1 MTSLLHPE
9 PKPLPH
15 SPARPPR
22 NAIVLAAGLGK
33 RMLPITA
40 TIPKP
45 LVKVAGQSL
54 IDFALDRLHEAGIE
68 TVVVNV
74 HHFADMLETHLSTR
88 TAPRIVISDERGEL
102 LETGGGVKKALPLL
116 GNEPFITFNSDSLWI
131 EGREPNLKRL
141 VAAWDPDRMDILM
154 LVAPLSTSVGFE
166 GRGDFHM
173 APDGRLRRRG
183 TDDSA
188 PFAYAGVAIVKPEL
202 VPGTPDGPF
211 SANAFYDRAIAA
223 DRLYG
228 LCMEGQWLHVGEP
241 HTIAEAEQCIAASK
255 R

>member
-1 MTSLLHPE
+1 LSQTSPRA
-9 PKPLPH
+9 PH
-15 SPARPPR
+15 K
-22 NAIVLAAGLGK
+22 AIVLAAGLGK

-40 TIPKP
+40 SMPKP

-54 IDFALDRLHEAGIE
+54 VDFALDRLHEAGIE

-74 HHFADMLETHLSTR
+74 HHFADMLEAHLRTR
-88 TAPRIVISDERGEL
+88 TLPRIVISDERDAL

-116 GNEPFITFNSDSLWI
+116 GSEPFITFNSDSLWI
-131 EGREPNLKRL
+131 EGKEPNLKRL
-141 VAAWDPDRMDILM
+141 VKAWDPKRMDILM
-154 LVAPLSTSVGFE
+154 LVAPLSTSIGFE

-173 APDGRLRRRG
+173 EESGRLRRRG
-183 TDDSA
+183 SDDSA

-202 VPGTPDGPF
+202 VHGTPDGAF
-211 SANAFYDRAIAA
+211 SANAFYDRAIAKE
-223 DRLYG
+223 RLYG

-241 HTIAEAEQCIAASK
+241 QAIAEAEICLAASK

>member
-1 MTSLLHPE
+1 MSQTSSRT
-9 PKPLPH
+9 PH
-15 SPARPPR
+15 K
-22 NAIVLAAGLGK
+22 AIVLAAGLGK

-40 TIPKP
+40 SMPKP

-54 IDFALDRLHEAGIE
+54 VDFALDRLHEAGIE

-74 HHFADMLETHLSTR
+74 HHFADMLEAHLRTR
-88 TAPRIVISDERGEL
+88 TLPRIVISDERDAL

-116 GNEPFITFNSDSLWI
+116 GSEPFITFNSDSLWI
-131 EGREPNLKRL
+131 EGKEPNLKRL
-141 VAAWDPDRMDILM
+141 VGAWDPERMDILM
-154 LVAPLSTSVGFE
+154 LVAPLSTSIGFE

-173 APDGRLRRRG
+173 EESGRLRRRG
-183 TDDSA
+183 ADGSA

-202 VPGTPDGPF
+202 VHGTPDGAF
-211 SANAFYDRAIAA
+211 SANAFYDRAIAKE
-223 DRLYG
+223 RLYG

-241 HTIAEAEQCIAASK
+241 QAIAEAEKCLAASK

>member
-1 MTSLLHPE
+1 MSQTSSRT
-9 PKPLPH
+9 PH
-15 SPARPPR
+15 K
-22 NAIVLAAGLGK
+22 AIVLAAGLGK

-40 TIPKP
+40 SMPKP

-54 IDFALDRLHEAGIE
+54 VDFALDRLHEAGIE

-74 HHFADMLETHLSTR
+74 HHFADMLEAHLRTR
-88 TAPRIVISDERGEL
+88 TLPRIVISDERDAL

-116 GNEPFITFNSDSLWI
+116 GSEPFITFNSDSLWI
-131 EGREPNLKRL
+131 EGKEPNLKRL
-141 VAAWDPDRMDILM
+141 VGAWDAERMDILM
-154 LVAPLSTSVGFE
+154 LVAPLSTSIGFE

-173 APDGRLRRRG
+173 EETGRLRRRG

-202 VPGTPDGPF
+202 VHGTPDGAF
-211 SANAFYDRAIAA
+211 SANAFYDRAIAKE
-223 DRLYG
+223 RLYG

-241 HTIAEAEQCIAASK
+241 QAIAEAEKCLAASK

>member
-1 MTSLLHPE
+1 LSQT
-9 PKPLPH
+9 
-15 SPARPPR
+15 PPR
-22 NAIVLAAGLGK
+22 APHKAIVLAAGLGK

-40 TIPKP
+40 SMPKP

-54 IDFALDRLHEAGIE
+54 VDFALDRLHEAGIE

-74 HHFADMLETHLSTR
+74 HHFADMLEAHLRTR
-88 TAPRIVISDERGEL
+88 ALPRIVISDERGAL

-116 GNEPFITFNSDSLWI
+116 GDEPFITFNSDSLWI
-131 EGREPNLKRL
+131 EGNEPNLKRL
-141 VAAWDPDRMDILM
+141 VKAWDPERMDILM
-154 LVAPLSTSVGFE
+154 LVAPLSTSIGFE

-173 APDGRLRRRG
+173 EESGRLRRRG

-202 VPGTPDGPF
+202 VHGTPDGAF
-211 SANAFYDRAIAA
+211 SANAFYDRAIAKE
-223 DRLYG
+223 RLYG

-241 HTIAEAEQCIAASK
+241 QAIGEAEKCLAASK

>member
-1 MTSLLHPE
+1 LSQISPRA
-9 PKPLPH
+9 PH
-15 SPARPPR
+15 K
-22 NAIVLAAGLGK
+22 AIVLAAGLGK

-40 TIPKP
+40 SMPKP

-54 IDFALDRLHEAGIE
+54 VDFALDRLHEAGIE

-74 HHFADMLETHLSTR
+74 HHFADMLEAHLRTR
-88 TAPRIVISDERGEL
+88 ALPRIVISDERGAL

-116 GNEPFITFNSDSLWI
+116 GDEPFITFNSDSLWI
-131 EGREPNLKRL
+131 EGNEPNLKRL
-141 VAAWDPDRMDILM
+141 VKAWDPERMDILM
-154 LVAPLSTSVGFE
+154 LVAPLSTSIGFE

-173 APDGRLRRRG
+173 EESGRLRRRG

-202 VPGTPDGPF
+202 VHGTPDGAF
-211 SANAFYDRAIAA
+211 SANAFYDRAIAKE
-223 DRLYG
+223 RLYG
-228 LCMEGQWLHVGEP
+228 LRMEGQWLHVGEP
-241 HTIAEAEQCIAASK
+241 QAIAEAEKCLAASK